1 MALGRDFRLPRDVRP
16 LRYELRFDLDLD
28 HWTFEGV
35 ETIRIV
41 LAGREHPPVAVAAGG
56 ATAWIPERIR
66 LAVARTTRT

>member
-28 HWTFEGV
+28 RWTFEGV

-41 LAGREHPPVAVAAGG
+41 LDQARRDQHAPRREFRGSD
-56 ATAWIPERIR
+56 I
-66 LAVARTTRT
+66 AR